1 MIIYDFALL
10 YFVIASF
17 FFLRERLNHNPR
29 KKEFPILKPLRI
41 FKQSSSIWN
50 HLKLGSILTVLR
62 GSSSSADTSKTS
74 ARKTE
79 VLYGAEKT
87 IGVIVQSFDRAMV
100 GCDVWGNWAVASFI
114 LGNDSLRNALVGAKK
129 RGLRLR
135 YITEVTNSNISYCKE
150 LAKLVELRH
159 FDGLKGNFGII
170 DGKEYLAT
178 ANNLHEV
185 KSLPHLVYSS
195 NVPEVIIQQQL
206 VFDTLWYKGIPSEFK
221 IKQIENETL
230 DLVDL
235 IRIMYLCRDCMTPFF
250 SKEHVN
256 EHQKNSAHTRILEI
270 PF

>member
-1 MIIYDFALL
+1 LTAL
-10 YFVIASF
+10 
-17 FFLRERLNHNPR
+17 R
-29 KKEFPILKPLRI
+29 
-41 FKQSSSIWN
+41 
-50 HLKLGSILTVLR
+50 
-62 GSSSSADTSKTS
+62 SSSSSSSSDTSKTS
-74 ARKTE
+74 AKKTE
-79 VLYGAEKT
+79 VLYGTEKT
-87 IGVIVQSFDRAMV
+87 IEVIVQSFDRATV

-185 KSLPHLVYSS
+185 KSLPHLVYS
-195 NVPEVIIQQQL
+195 NVSEIIMQQQH
-206 VFDTLWYKGIPSEFK
+206 VFDTLWYKAMPSELK

-235 IRIMYLCRDCMTPFF
+235 IRMMYLCRDCMTPFF

-256 EHQKNSAHTRILEI
+256 EHKKNSTHTRILEI